1 MTAIHPK
8 RRAWLLL
15 GLSYVGFLSLGLPDG
30 LFGVAWP
37 SIRGRFGLELDA
49 LGPLLV
55 ATTAGYVFASFSSGR
70 LLAHRNLGAVLA
82 ASRFAAAGSLLG
94 YALAPAWSV
103 LVGFGLF
110 AGVGAG
116 LLDAALNTYVATHH
130 SARTLNWVHAC
141 YGVGAAGGPAL
152 MTAVLLAGHPWQRGY
167 WMVAIGQLV
176 LALSFV
182 ATRSLWPRIAS
193 RASTPDAKP
202 ASGRATLALPAAW
215 LGMAAFFLAV
225 GIEQSA
231 GTWAYSFLTE
241 ARGVGVAAAGTWSTL
256 FWVALTAGRV
266 VFGLVANRIRIDAL
280 MRSALLAIS
289 AACALVA
296 FDPFPMS
303 GEIGLLGIG
312 FATGPIFPLLIAT
325 TPARFGGGHAANG
338 VGFQIGAAS
347 LAQALIPWLIGGAAQ
362 RSSLEV
368 LGPILFGL
376 SLVLLALH
384 ELLVRHAASV
394 RASVATAGWETP

>member
-1 MTAIHPK
+1 VVTPTQSK
-8 RRAWLLL
+8 RRVGVLL
-15 GLSYVGFLSLGLPDG
+15 GLSYVGFISLGLPDG
-30 LFGVAWP
+30 LLGVAWP
-37 SIRGRFGLELDA
+37 SIRARFGLELDA
-49 LGPLLV
+49 IGPLLV
-55 ATTAGYVFASFSSGR
+55 ATTTGYVFASFSSGR
-70 LLAHRNLGAVLA
+70 LLARGNLGALLA
-82 ASRFAAAGSLLG
+82 ASRFAAAASLLG

-103 LVGFGLF
+103 LVGFGFF
-110 AGVGAG
+110 AGIGAG
-116 LLDAALNTYVATHH
+116 LLDAGLNTYVAMHH

-152 MTAVLLAGHPWQRGY
+152 MTTVLLAKHPWQRGY
-167 WMVAIGQLV
+167 WMVAAGQLA
-176 LALSFV
+176 LALCFV
-182 ATRSLWPRIAS
+182 ATRSFWPS
-193 RASTPDAKP
+193 VTSHASTPGAKP

-215 LGMAAFFLAV
+215 FGMAAFFLAV

-231 GTWAYSFLTE
+231 GAWAYSFLTE
-241 ARGVGVAAAGTWSTL
+241 ARGVSVAAAGTWSTL

-266 VFGLVANRIRIDAL
+266 VFGLVANRVPIDAL
-280 MRSALLAIS
+280 VRTALVAIGV
-289 AACALVA
+289 ACALVA

-347 LAQALIPWLIGGAAQ
+347 LAQALIPWLIGGAAR

-368 LGPILFGL
+368 LGPILLGC
-376 SLVLLALH
+376 SLLLLALH

-394 RASVATAGWETP
+394 RASVPGRG